1 MAQKLKKKTVKES
14 TEDLLIME
22 NKFEQFEKT
31 VNYLT
36 AKVDSFEKQIKEDN
50 TDKDLRGPENE
61 NN

>member
-36 AKVDSFEKQIKEDN
+36 AKVDSCEKQIKEDN